1 MENPQKSYPISYPH
15 DVLHVIST
23 MSFNE
28 GRDVKIMGSMS
39 LRSQLYAADYDCFET
54 VETFES
60 SDKKVL
66 KSLAQKFQKIVK
78 DVLKIP
84 NCFITDIK
92 AGSVEEW
99 RVLPDNIK
107 IKNGKL
113 INYNAQKFKAQV
125 LKLEKEGVIEKDE
138 ADSYLEKL
146 TENMTPE
153 QWVIVKKDIRPNIVR
168 WKPADVEKGYKILK
182 NDRKFTLEEAFSSP
196 VIAKLDTIAW
206 VQGSRFAEFS
216 IIYKFLNKGKQLN
229 PYIMN
234 IEQELKESI
243 LYYSLSN
250 RWFKVAKRMFSYS
263 RFHDDEKALRELTP
277 FLNSDIGRLYII
289 LSDIQTILE
298 LLDRDIELPK
308 TKVVFE
314 LDQLRGRFANIY
326 AIPNFLKIEF
336 QVVKLLDNALQSI
349 DRKSFDK
356 IGLVQDL
363 NNIAMLILNIVNNE
377 SEVEMIRMGY
387 LPLQKKFLL

>member
-1 MENPQKSYPISYPH
+1 
-15 DVLHVIST
+15 

>member
-54 VETFES
+54 VEMFEQ

-66 KSLAQKFQKIVK
+66 KTLAEKFQKIVK

-113 INYNAQKFKAQV
+113 INYNAQTFKAKV

-138 ADSYLEKL
+138 ANSYLEKL

-153 QWVIVKKDIRPNIVR
+153 QWVIIKKDIRPNIVR
-168 WKPADVEKGYKILK
+168 WKPADVEKGYKILT
-182 NDRKFTLEEAFSSP
+182 NDKKFTLEEAFSSP

-206 VQGSRFAEFS
+206 VQGGRFAEFS

-234 IEQELKESI
+234 VEQELKESI

-263 RFHDDEKALRELTP
+263 RFHDDEKVLRELTP

-298 LLDRDIELPK
+298 LLDRDIDLPK
-308 TKVVFE
+308 KKIVFE

-336 QVVKLLDNALQSI
+336 QVVKLLDNALNSI

-377 SEVEMIRMGY
+377 SEIEMIRMGY

>member
-54 VETFES
+54 VEMFEQ

-66 KSLAQKFQKIVK
+66 KTLAEKFQKIVK

-99 RVLPDNIK
+99 RVLPDTIK

-113 INYNAQKFKAQV
+113 VNYNAQTFKTKV

-138 ADSYLEKL
+138 ANSYLEKL

-153 QWVIVKKDIRPNIVR
+153 QWVIIKKDIRPNIVR
-168 WKPADVEKGYKILK
+168 WKPADIEKGYKILQT
-182 NDRKFTLEEAFSSP
+182 DRKFTLEEAFSSP

-206 VQGSRFAEFS
+206 VQGGRFAEFS

-234 IEQELKESI
+234 VEQELKESI

-263 RFHDDEKALRELTP
+263 RFHDDEKVLRELTP

-298 LLDRDIELPK
+298 LLDRDIDLPK
-308 TKVVFE
+308 KKIVFE

-336 QVVKLLDNALQSI
+336 QVVKLLDNALNSI

-377 SEVEMIRMGY
+377 SEIEMIRMGY